1 VWVCYDKENHGKTA
15 LLKDLTMSETIHLS
29 IIIKATPHEIYEA
42 LMDSEKHSA
51 FTRSKAI
58 ISREVGGTNTAYD
71 NYIAGRNVALT
82 IDRKI
87 VQDWRA
93 VDWPEG
99 HFSLVTFEL
108 SPIPEGTRIDF
119 IQSNLPEGTE
129 DEFTQGW
136 TENYWEPMKAYFE
149 KNQEQV

>member
-15 LLKDLTMSETIHLS
+15 LLKDLIMSETIHLS

-51 FTRSKAI
+51 FTGSKAN